1 MRRLGI
7 TTLLLSTALLL
18 SCTLQQQ
25 QGRSEQTEQ
34 AEEPKITLPP
44 PLHLGAVHQVYP
56 EQNFALLRMLGP
68 VPAPGTTL
76 ISHPADG
83 SNDRV
88 GNLCVSQTTGSRNG
102 IIAADIRSGTVVKGD
117 RVFLY
122 REIAAPESR
131 EQEPDFTD
139 DTDSPADTEADNG
152 DDTQLPAGEDTAPVL
167 PDAEPAAAADTE
179 PVQQVETTVLPES
192 STPALPATGADGAPD
207 TVPDSIRDVPDTIE
221 GWNNF

>member
-7 TTLLLSTALLL
+7 TPLLLSTALLV
-18 SCTLQQQ
+18 SCTMELQ
-25 QGRSEQTEQ
+25 SEQGEQ
-34 AEEPKITLPP
+34 TEEPKITLPP

-56 EQNFALLRMLGP
+56 EQNFALLRLIGP

-88 GNLCVSQTTGSRNG
+88 GNLCVSQTMGSRNG

-122 REIAAPESR
+122 REIAAPEAQ
-131 EQEPDFTD
+131 EQEENLPD
-139 DTDSPADTEADNG
+139 DTDSPAATENDNG
-152 DDTQLPAGEDTAPVL
+152 DDTLLPAGEDTTPVL

-192 STPALPATGADGAPD
+192 DTPALPAAGADGTPD